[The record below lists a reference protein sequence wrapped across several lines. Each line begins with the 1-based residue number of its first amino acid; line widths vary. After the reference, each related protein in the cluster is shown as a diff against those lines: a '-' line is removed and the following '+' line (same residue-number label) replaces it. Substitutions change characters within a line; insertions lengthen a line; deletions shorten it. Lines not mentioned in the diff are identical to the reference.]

1 MYTISLIAKRVITGR
16 SLKVITVLTVVQ
28 EVKKNGIIKL
38 SCWNETS
45 VTAMYTVSIIAKRV
59 ITGRN
64 SKVIT
69 IFTTIQNVTIKSPC
83 WDETQL
89 ITAVFITKAKENV
102 TIES

>member
-1 MYTISLIAKRVITGR
+1 MITGR
-16 SLKVITVLTVVQ
+16 SLKVITVLTAVQ
-28 EVKKNGIIKL
+28 MVKKNAIIK

-45 VTAMYTVSIIAKRV
+45 VIALYTVSLIAKRV
-59 ITGRN
+59 ITGKS

-69 IFTTIQNVTIKSPC
+69 MFTTIQNMTIKSPC